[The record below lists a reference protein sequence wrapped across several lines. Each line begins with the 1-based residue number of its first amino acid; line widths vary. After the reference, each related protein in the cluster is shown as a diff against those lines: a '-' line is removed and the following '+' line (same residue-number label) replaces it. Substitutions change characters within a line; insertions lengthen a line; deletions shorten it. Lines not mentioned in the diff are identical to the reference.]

1 MKPLEDH
8 VLLYDGDCPMCR
20 MYSHAFVKADMLEK
34 DGIVSYCEMNQELK
48 SMVDIDRARNEIA
61 LVDAKNH
68 TVTYG
73 IDSWLKIFT
82 NRFQWAKSLFQFK
95 PLYWL
100 VRQFY
105 FFISYNR
112 KVIAPGKEFFKAGS
126 CFPDY
131 NVKWRWIYILIS
143 SIFVAFILNRYFN
156 GIIIYRD
163 ANIQLGAE
171 WLIAIGQLV
180 FQSFFVLLSKK
191 DRTLHYFGNLM
202 TISTMG
208 ALLLIPAII
217 FRNIF
222 STIPEVAYLGY
233 LALPVLIM
241 LWQHVRRVKMLE
253 LPFYLTIT
261 WILYRLILLIGFFE
275 FIK

>member
-20 MYSHAFVKADMLEK
+20 MYSHAFVKVDMLEK

-48 SMVDIDRARNEIA
+48 SIVDINRAQNEIA

-82 NRFQWAKSLFQFK
+82 NRFQRAKPLFEFK

-100 VRQFY
+100 VKQFY

-126 CFPDY
+126 CYPDY
-131 NVKWRWIYILIS
+131 NVKWRWIYI
-143 SIFVAFILNRYFN
+143 FVTSVFVSFTLNRYFN
-156 GIIIYRD
+156 LIAIYR
-163 ANIQLGAE
+163 AAHIQFGAE
-171 WLIAIGQLV
+171 WLIAIGQLA
-180 FQSFFVLLSKK
+180 FQSTFVLFSRK
-191 DRTLHYFGNLM
+191 DRMLHYFGHLM
-202 TISTMG
+202 TISMTG

-217 FRNIF
+217 LRNIF
-222 STIPEVAYLGY
+222 PTIPENIYIGY
-233 LALPVLIM
+233 FAIPVSIM

-261 WILYRLILLIGFFE
+261 WILYRVILLTAFFE
-275 FIK
+275 FVK